1 MISEERHSEFITT
14 DALPNDE
21 IGDTVVNE
29 QSRAEFLL
37 TLAMQL
43 VPTLEQTPANSGS
56 KSIHYMLY
64 VSAAAG
70 LRYDTFAVP
79 QSDLHVPGAPREVAS
94 LSSVCG
100 LKPPATIKLQDYFVS
115 TTGLRGH
122 HEDITDVAD
131 NIVGDEHHK
140 VNYNLAT

>member
-1 MISEERHSEFITT
+1 MSISPLLQIPERYRQAALSQLQLKFRGLFMISEERHSEFITT

-21 IGDTVVNE
+21 IGNTVVNE

-43 VPTLEQTPANSGS
+43 GAALEQTPANSGS
-56 KSIHYMLY
+56 KSIHHMLY

-79 QSDLHVPGAPREVAS
+79 QGDFHVPGAAQEVPS
-94 LSSVCG
+94 LSGVPG
-100 LKPPATIKLQDYFVS
+100 LEPPATLKL
-115 TTGLRGH
+115 
-122 HEDITDVAD
+122 
-131 NIVGDEHHK
+131 
-140 VNYNLAT
+140 